1 MKDETLLDKG
11 LAMANGDEIET
22 GKNAGMTDEE
32 VVTRVLSGDTGVFEI
47 IMRRHNQ
54 RLYRASR
61 AILRDD
67 AQAEDV
73 VQDAYVRAYQHL
85 GQFAGK
91 SQFGGWLLR
100 IAVNEALARLRGR
113 KRFEEA
119 SAMPE
124 GDRMD
129 RFASPMPNPEQ
140 QASNT
145 EIRTLLEQS
154 IDALAEPQ
162 RTVLVMRDV
171 EEMSTAETAE
181 ALGITEEN
189 VKVRLHRAR
198 AILRRKLYT
207 HASVE
212 AKSTFAFLGMRCDRV
227 VRNVLR
233 RIQNDGLR
241 RERAQIQ

>member
-1 MKDETLLDKG
+1 MKVQTLLDKG
-11 LAMANGDEIET
+11 RAMANGGGTET

-32 VVTRVLSGDTGVFEI
+32 IVTRVLAGDTGAFEI

-54 RLYRASR
+54 RLYRTSR
-61 AILRDD
+61 AILRDE

-113 KRFEEA
+113 KRYEEA
-119 SAMPE
+119 SALQEEE

-129 RFASPMPNPEQ
+129 HFASAAPNPEQ
-140 QASNT
+140 QASNS
-145 EIRTLLEQS
+145 EMRTLLEQS
-154 IDALAEPQ
+154 IDALPEPQ

-171 EEMSTAETAE
+171 EEMSTTETAE
-181 ALGITEEN
+181 TLGITEEN

-207 HASVE
+207 HARVE
-212 AKSTFAFLGMRCDRV
+212 SKAAFAFLGTRCDRV
-227 VRNVLR
+227 VASVLK
-233 RIQNDGLR
+233 RIQHGG
-241 RERAQIQ
+241 

>member
-1 MKDETLLDKG
+1 
-11 LAMANGDEIET
+11 MADGGEIET
-22 GKNAGMTDEE
+22 GKKAGMTDEE
-32 VVTRVLSGDTGVFEI
+32 IVTRVLAGDTGVFEI

-54 RLYRASR
+54 RLYRTAR
-61 AILRDD
+61 AILRDE

-85 GQFAGK
+85 GQFAGT

-113 KRFEEA
+113 KRYQEA
-119 SAMPE
+119 TGLQEE
-124 GDRMD
+124 GDGMD
-129 RFASPMPNPEQ
+129 RFASATPNPEQ
-140 QASNT
+140 QASNS
-145 EIRTLLEQS
+145 EMRILLEQS
-154 IDALAEPQ
+154 IDALPEPQ

-171 EEMSTAETAE
+171 EEMSTTETAE

-198 AILRRKLYT
+198 TILRRKLYT

-212 AKSTFAFLGMRCDRV
+212 SKAAFAFLGARCDHV
-227 VRNVLR
+227 VANVLR
-233 RIQNDGLR
+233 RIQHGGLTETDSCSSITSTR
-241 RERAQIQ
+241 QIS

>member
-1 MKDETLLDKG
+1 
-11 LAMANGDEIET
+11 MANGVESQI
-22 GKNAGMTDEE
+22 GRNAEMTDEQI
-32 VVTRVLSGDTGVFEI
+32 VTRVLAGETSVFEL

-54 RLYRASR
+54 RLYRTAR

-85 GQFAGK
+85 NQFAGK

-100 IAVNEALARLRGR
+100 IAVNEALARVRGR
-113 KRFEEA
+113 KRYEEA
-119 SAMPE
+119 SALPEEE

-129 RFASPMPNPEQ
+129 RFASTTPNPEQ
-140 QASNT
+140 QASNS

-154 IDALAEPQ
+154 IDALPEPQ

-171 EEMSTAETAE
+171 EEMSTTATAE

-212 AKSTFAFLGMRCDRV
+212 SKAAFAFLGARCDRV
-227 VRNVLR
+227 VENVLG
-233 RIQNDGLR
+233 RIRQGGFDR
-241 RERAQIQ
+241 QHSSIQGQA